1 MWQQLP
7 WYAQLA
13 LVLLSELQ
21 QGKSSKFADYSA
33 LLPEQVDV
41 PALWS
46 EEELQQLRCPY
57 FIEQQQLQSQQQQH
71 AICPLLD
78 FFNHDG
84 REQSECEL
92 DVWSNAF
99 RVVSTQQWRQGQ
111 QVFISYGQ
119 SSSDVLL
126 QLYGF
131 VEQGNVHERYLV
143 RSLPDVLASAAAA
156 ANSVE
161 LAEVS
166 AVQWQGLTFCTTS

>member
-21 QGKSSKFADYSA
+21 QGMSSKFADYSA

-57 FIEQQQLQSQQQQH
+57 FI
-71 AICPLLD
+71 
-78 FFNHDG
+78 
-84 REQSECEL
+84 EQSECEL

-143 RSLPDVLASAAAA
+143 RSLPDVLVKQELASAAA

-166 AVQWQGLTFCTTS
+166 AVQWQGLTLCTTS